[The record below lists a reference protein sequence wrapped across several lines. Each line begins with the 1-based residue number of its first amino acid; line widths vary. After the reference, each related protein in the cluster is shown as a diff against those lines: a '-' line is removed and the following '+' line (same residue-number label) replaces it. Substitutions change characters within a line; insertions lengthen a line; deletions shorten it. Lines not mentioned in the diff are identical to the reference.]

1 MAEWTTS
8 GPGEGGLCEA
18 AVFVVLEC
26 DAVGSGGEGAGD
38 GSCGVCL
45 VSPGVQDE
53 GAVDVEAVSVVA
65 ADGEGVVAGGEGDV
79 AGPACGEP
87 VGGDGRGGAAAGPVE
102 VEAGVVSAQQ
112 WCSGEG
118 DAVVVLGGPAGVGAG
133 TGRGARRWGLP
144 RSGVTS
150 DVWCWMAPLKGCS
163 HAQAVSEGVPRGSGA
178 GRSEP

>member
-1 MAEWTTS
+1 M
-8 GPGEGGLCEA
+8 
-18 AVFVVLEC
+18 
-26 DAVGSGGEGAGD
+26 GSGGEGAGD

-102 VEAGVVSAQQ
+102 VEAGVVSAEQ
-112 WCSGEG
+112 WCSGGG

-133 TGRGARRWGLP
+133 TGGGARRCNG
-144 RSGVTS
+144 GGG
-150 DVWCWMAPLKGCS
+150 GCCRWS
-163 HAQAVSEGVPRGSGA
+163 CR
-178 GRSEP
+178 

>member
-1 MAEWTTS
+1 M
-8 GPGEGGLCEA
+8 CEA

-87 VGGDGRGGAAAGPVE
+87 V
-102 VEAGVVSAQQ
+102 SAQEKAR
-112 WCSGEG
+112 S
-118 DAVVVLGGPAGVGAG
+118 AL
-133 TGRGARRWGLP
+133 TKTRG
-144 RSGVTS
+144 
-150 DVWCWMAPLKGCS
+150 
-163 HAQAVSEGVPRGSGA
+163 
-178 GRSEP
+178 

>member
-26 DAVGSGGEGAGD
+26 EAVGSGGEGAGD

-65 ADGEGVVAGGEGDV
+65 ADGEG
-79 AGPACGEP
+79 
-87 VGGDGRGGAAAGPVE
+87 
-102 VEAGVVSAQQ
+102 
-112 WCSGEG
+112 
-118 DAVVVLGGPAGVGAG
+118 
-133 TGRGARRWGLP
+133 GLP